1 LRADAIENHGLTKAL
16 LHSYVL
22 EIGALLGAFTC
33 LPFSPVWA
41 LLPLALVVAS
51 LARKLQRALRHQATL
66 RHEIARLVRHE
77 AWLKSQA
84 FTDNLTGLANR
95 LLLADRF
102 QLTLERSKRSRA
114 EFALLMVDLNGFK
127 AINDTYGHSAGDQV
141 LRTVA
146 QRLVATVRGSDTVA
160 RLGGDEFVLLIESF
174 EDADELVHLGRKLI
188 AAISADIALANQGA
202 VNVGASVGFAL
213 FPRNGTDLDSLLDTA
228 DRGMYDCK
236 ASGLMELQ

>member
-1 LRADAIENHGLTKAL
+1 LPADAIENHGLTKAL

-22 EIGALLGAFTC
+22 EIGALLGALAC

-41 LLPLALVVAS
+41 LLPLAVLVAS

-66 RHEIARLVRHE
+66 RSEIASLVRNE

-102 QLTLERSKRSRA
+102 QLTLERSKRSRS
-114 EFALLMVDLNGFK
+114 EFAVLMVDLNGFK
-127 AINDTYGHSAGDQV
+127 TINDTYGHGAGDQV

-174 EDADELVHLGRKLI
+174 EDPDELVHLGRKLI

>member
-1 LRADAIENHGLTKAL
+1 LIKTLVS
-16 LHSYVL
+16 SYAL
-22 EIGALLGAFTC
+22 EIAALLGALAC
-33 LPFSPVWA
+33 LPFSPYWA
-41 LLPLALVVAS
+41 LLPLAVLAAS

-66 RHEIARLVRHE
+66 RNEIATLVRNE

-102 QLTLERSKRSRA
+102 QLTLERSKRNRA

-127 AINDTYGHSAGDQV
+127 AINDTYGHGAGDQV

-146 QRLVATVRGSDTVA
+146 QRLMATVRGSDTVA

-188 AAISADIALANQGA
+188 AAISADIPLADQGH

-213 FPRNGTDLDSLLDTA
+213 FPRNGADLDSLLDTA

-236 ASGLMELQ
+236 VSGLMELQ

>member
-1 LRADAIENHGLTKAL
+1 LIKTLVSSYAI
-16 LHSYVL
+16 
-22 EIGALLGAFTC
+22 EIGALLGALAC
-33 LPFSPVWA
+33 LPFSPYWA
-41 LLPLALVVAS
+41 LLPLAVLAAS

-66 RHEIARLVRHE
+66 RNEIATLVRNE

-102 QLTLERSKRSRA
+102 QLTLERSKRNRA

-127 AINDTYGHSAGDQV
+127 AINDTYGHGAGDQV

-146 QRLVATVRGSDTVA
+146 QRLMATVRGSDTVA

-188 AAISADIALANQGA
+188 AAISADIPLADQGH

-213 FPRNGTDLDSLLDTA
+213 FPRNGADLDSLLDTA

-236 ASGLMELQ
+236 VSGLMELQ

>member
-1 LRADAIENHGLTKAL
+1 MKTLVSSYTLEIIAL
-16 LHSYVL
+16 LASL
-22 EIGALLGAFTC
+22 AC
-33 LPFSPVWA
+33 LPFSPYLA
-41 LLPLALVVAS
+41 LLPLAVLVAS
-51 LARKLQRALRHQATL
+51 LARKLHRAQRHQATL
-66 RHEIARLVRHE
+66 REEIASLVRNE
-77 AWLKSQA
+77 QWLKSQA

-102 QLTLERSKRSRA
+102 QLTLERSKRNRA

-127 AINDTYGHSAGDQV
+127 AINDTYGHGAGDHV

-174 EDADELVHLGRKLI
+174 EDPDELVYLGRKLI
-188 AAISADIALANQGA
+188 ATISADIALPGNGN

-213 FPRNGTDLDSLLDTA
+213 FPRNGVDLDSLLDTA
-228 DRGMYDCK
+228 DQGMYDCK
-236 ASGLMELQ
+236 VSGLMELQ

>member
-1 LRADAIENHGLTKAL
+1 MKNIAS
-16 LHSYVL
+16 SYAL
-22 EIGALLGAFTC
+22 EIGALLAGLAC
-33 LPFSPVWA
+33 LPFSPYAA
-41 LLPLALVVAS
+41 LLPLAILVVS
-51 LARKLQRALRHQATL
+51 LVRKLQRALRHQARL
-66 RHEIARLVRHE
+66 RTEIATLVRNE

-102 QLTLERSKRSRA
+102 QLTLERSKRNRA

-127 AINDTYGHSAGDQV
+127 TINDTYGHAAGDQV
-141 LRTVA
+141 LRAVA

-188 AAISADIALANQGA
+188 AAISADITLSDQTL

-213 FPRNGTDLDSLLDTA
+213 FPRNGTDLDSMLDTA

-236 ASGLMELQ
+236 VSGLMELQ

>member
-1 LRADAIENHGLTKAL
+1 MKTLVSSFSLEIFAL
-16 LHSYVL
+16 LVGL
-22 EIGALLGAFTC
+22 AC
-33 LPFSPVWA
+33 LPFSPYLA
-41 LLPLALVVAS
+41 LLPLAVLVAS
-51 LARKLQRALRHQATL
+51 LTRKLHRAQRHQATL
-66 RHEIARLVRHE
+66 REEIASLVRNE
-77 AWLKSQA
+77 QWLKSQA

-102 QLTLERSKRSRA
+102 QLTLERSKRNRA

-127 AINDTYGHSAGDQV
+127 AINDTYGHGAGDHV

-174 EDADELVHLGRKLI
+174 EDPDELVYLGRKLI
-188 AAISADIALANQGA
+188 ATISADISLPGNGS

-213 FPRNGTDLDSLLDTA
+213 FPRNGVDLDSLLDTA

-236 ASGLMELQ
+236 VSGLMELQ

>member
-1 LRADAIENHGLTKAL
+1 MKTLVA
-16 LHSYVL
+16 SYAL
-22 EIGALLGAFTC
+22 EIGALLAALGC
-33 LPFSPVWA
+33 LPFSPYWA
-41 LLPLALVVAS
+41 LLPLAILVAS
-51 LARKLQRALRHQATL
+51 LANKLQRALRHQATL
-66 RHEIARLVRHE
+66 RNEISTLVRNE
-77 AWLKSQA
+77 TWLKSQA

-127 AINDTYGHSAGDQV
+127 AINDNYGHGAGDQV

-188 AAISADIALANQGA
+188 AAISADITLADQRQ

-213 FPRNGTDLDSLLDTA
+213 FPRNGADLDSLLDTA

-236 ASGLMELQ
+236 ASGLMELH